1 MLVFLCFGFD
11 LLLRV
16 LVFTVVTW
24 IVYCFA
30 LFLFDLLSVIVGLV
44 QCITVGFTFML
55 RVDRLL
61 CWLTASV
68 GGLFGS
74 GSYGYLVCVGFVDFD
89 AGCCLVCGFEPG
101 WGWDVMFGG

>member
-1 MLVFLCFGFD
+1 M
-11 LLLRV
+11 
-16 LVFTVVTW
+16 
-24 IVYCFA
+24 
-30 LFLFDLLSVIVGLV
+30 GLV

-61 CWLTASV
+61 CWLAASV

-89 AGCCLVCGFEPG
+89 AGCCLVCGFG
-101 WGWDVMFGG
+101 LVGVGCDVWWVSLVVWRLLGLSCCLGCFLRLFVVY